1 MPAISPDY
9 IVKDKVENTVSF
21 TLMGRVSASPM
32 DLLELLCEKDIPATE
47 VISLYK
53 TSESANS
60 FSVTFRT
67 SETVSMVE
75 KLMVLCNDRFRFHVS
90 ALGRQVLSIRVHWL
104 PDYVDNSLLTAVFS
118 QYGTIID
125 ITDTT
130 VDYKQMTIGT
140 GTRVV
145 TIETDE
151 VLKRHIPHLLHFE
164 CGQKVLLTMQGRPP
178 LCLRCHEVGH
188 IRRSCPNGAMNLTYS
203 RAVFSQA
210 RPTLPPGVPASTE
223 NRPVN
228 RPSAASDQ
236 ASRPSGDSSAVDV
249 SSAKL
254 PTSTVA
260 TVQDVADD
268 LATSESDDDRMD
280 HSSQGMK
287 RRASSSSDDFITPN
301 RTAKKSSQI
310 DSSVKVSNTFT
321 ALFTQSGAASG
332 QDDDVLDTM
341 ELEGP

>member
-1 MPAISPDY
+1 
-9 IVKDKVENTVSF
+9 
-21 TLMGRVSASPM
+21 MGRVSASPM

-67 SETVSMVE
+67 SKTVSMVE

-178 LCLRCHEVGH
+178 LCLRCHEG
-188 IRRSCPNGAMNLTYS
+188 GAY
-203 RAVFSQA
+203 
-210 RPTLPPGVPASTE
+210 
-223 NRPVN
+223 
-228 RPSAASDQ
+228 
-236 ASRPSGDSSAVDV
+236 
-249 SSAKL
+249 
-254 PTSTVA
+254 
-260 TVQDVADD
+260 
-268 LATSESDDDRMD
+268 
-280 HSSQGMK
+280 
-287 RRASSSSDDFITPN
+287 
-301 RTAKKSSQI
+301 
-310 DSSVKVSNTFT
+310 
-321 ALFTQSGAASG
+321 
-332 QDDDVLDTM
+332 
-341 ELEGP
+341 